1 MYRLDR
7 FRGGQDFRIGELQR
21 YMCYVENTFYLA
33 ISCLKEQKGRADTT
47 LVCASYSWMYLE
59 LGGDSESLNESK
71 ATPAATRQ
79 LASLALASELSN
91 YQARGVQRVCRVPSN
106 LIKGFSALANIF
118 LNIIAALSI
127 ASDIPLPSSKF
138 SSLQHPTNS
147 PFSRRSR
154 KRIEG
159 RSRSSYPRSLA
170 SRIAAPFYCV
180 ATML

>member
-91 YQARGVQRVCRVPSN
+91 YRSSARRSTRVPRSLQFN
-106 LIKGFSALANIF
+106 QRMLSPIF

>member
-91 YQARGVQRVCRVPSN
+91 YRSSARRSTRVPRSLQFN
-106 LIKGFSALANIF
+106 QRMLSPIF

-138 SSLQHPTNS
+138 SSLDPTNS

-159 RSRSSYPRSLA
+159 RSRSSYPRFLA